1 MGERGNSKTSVFMVY
16 LVVLFTSILRNTL
29 FIEYKAH
36 QMKLLGDK
44 IRTNLF
50 FAHYVA
56 EL

>member
-1 MGERGNSKTSVFMVY
+1 MVY

-50 FAHYVA
+50 FARYVA